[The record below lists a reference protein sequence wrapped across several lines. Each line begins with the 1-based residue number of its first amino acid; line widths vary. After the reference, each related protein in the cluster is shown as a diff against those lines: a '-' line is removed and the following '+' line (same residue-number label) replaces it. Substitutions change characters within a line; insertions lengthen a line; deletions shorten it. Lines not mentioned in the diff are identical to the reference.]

1 MRKVFLDDL
10 PRWGKSGMGNEG
22 TINWEESIGYKVS
35 YVYNDK
41 KGEIKIINYEIKT
54 QSLIVE
60 YENNCFNI
68 KSYDFKNSKI
78 GRVIGGRTNEFKLEI
93 GCALRD
99 DKRDLIILDRE
110 YRDITHKPNKNGKT
124 HIQKVKYYKY
134 KCNKCGYDEGWTTE
148 SLLINRNASCACCKG
163 RVAILGINTIW
174 DTNKEWVEMFGVSE
188 KDAKTYTKGS
198 GKLIEVTCPNCGNT
212 KKIKPDTIRLNKS
225 IGCFCGD
232 SFSYCEKVMANL
244 LIQLNVEFETQVQK
258 KILNWCE
265 KYRYDFYLPEYKI
278 IIETHGDQHYS
289 KHDFRRISGKTFKD
303 EQKNDKLKKE
313 LAINNGIKEENYV
326 VIDCRYSDLDWIK
339 NKILDSRLNSLFE
352 LSKVDW
358 IECERFAL
366 KNRIKEICDYW
377 NDKNHTLTTGDL
389 SKIFKIDSSTINR
402 YLKKGTRLGWTEYDS
417 KQQVFKVAKMN
428 GERSRIRR
436 SRAILAFKGDF
447 FIGEF
452 SSAVELEGMSEEILG
467 VKLNK
472 SCIRDVANGKREKH
486 KGFTFKYVD

>member
-60 YENNCFNI
+60 HENNCFNI

-78 GRVIGGRTNEFKLEI
+78 GRVVGGRTNEFKLEI
-93 GCALRD
+93 GCALKD
-99 DKRDLIILDRE
+99 GKRDLIILDRE
-110 YRDITHKPNKNGKT
+110 YRDITHKPDKNGKT

-163 RVAILGINTIW
+163 NVAILGINTIW
-174 DTNKEWVEMFGVSE
+174 DTNKEWLEMFGVSE

-198 GKLIEVTCPNCGNT
+198 GKLIKVTCPNCGN
-212 KKIKPDTIRLNKS
+212 KKNIKPDTIRFNKS

-232 SFSYCEKVMANL
+232 SFSYCEKVMTNL
-244 LIQLNVEFETQVQK
+244 LIQLNIKFETQVQK
-258 KILNWCE
+258 KTLNWCGE
-265 KYRYDFYLPEYKI
+265 YRYDFYLPDYEV

-289 KHDFRRISGKTFKD
+289 SHDFRRVNGKTFKD
-303 EQKNDKLKKE
+303 EQRNDKSKKE
-313 LAINNGIKEENYV
+313 LAIKNGIEEENYV

-339 NKILDSRLNSLFE
+339 NKVLDSRLNELFE
-352 LSKVDW
+352 FFKVDW

-366 KNRIKEICDYW
+366 KNRIKEICDFYQS
-377 NDKNHTLTTGDL
+377 NNRKLTTGDL
-389 SKIFKIDSSTINR
+389 SKIFKIDRSTINK
-402 YLKKGTRLGWTEYDS
+402 YLKKGIKFGWTDYNPKDEVYRVAKINGEKSRERRS
-417 KQQVFKVAKMN
+417 KPILVFKEDV
-428 GERSRIRR
+428 
-436 SRAILAFKGDF
+436 

-452 SSAVELEGMSEEILG
+452 ESATELARISEETLG
-467 VKLNK
+467 IKLNR
-472 SCIRDVANGKREKH
+472 SCIRDVAIGVREKY